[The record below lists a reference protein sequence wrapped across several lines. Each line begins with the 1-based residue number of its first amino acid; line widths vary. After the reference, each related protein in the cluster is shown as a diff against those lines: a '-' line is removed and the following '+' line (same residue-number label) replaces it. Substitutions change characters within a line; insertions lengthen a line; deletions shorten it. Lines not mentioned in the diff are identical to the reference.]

1 MRRVEIDFA
10 SDALPMFGGG
20 QRRVLWWGLLA
31 MALLLLLVCLGVI
44 WQAGT
49 TSAELSAQIAELDES
64 TRSIEATRQQAA
76 GVSADEL
83 ESVNAAVRYL
93 NYPWVDLLG
102 ALERH
107 VRPEVTLV
115 SLEMGITRP
124 SIKLTV
130 QAPDVGQ
137 ALGYVDSIKAEPA
150 LRGLAVTKHEEATT
164 ENGKASRVLL
174 EIPQAVPSPRQVS
187 RGEGR

>member
-10 SDALPMFGGG
+10 TDSLPMVGGG
-20 QRRVLWWGLLA
+20 QRHFLWWLLLA
-31 MALLLLLVCLGVI
+31 VAVLLFLVSLGVI
-44 WQAGT
+44 WRAGV

-64 TRSIEATRQQAA
+64 TRSIEASRQQAV
-76 GVSADEL
+76 GISADEL

-93 NYPWVDLLG
+93 NYPWVELLG
-102 ALERH
+102 AFERH

-137 ALGYVDSIKAEPA
+137 ALGYVDSIKAESV

-164 ENGKASRVLL
+164 ETGKAARVLM
-174 EIPQAVPSPRQVS
+174 EIPQAVPSPRQAQ